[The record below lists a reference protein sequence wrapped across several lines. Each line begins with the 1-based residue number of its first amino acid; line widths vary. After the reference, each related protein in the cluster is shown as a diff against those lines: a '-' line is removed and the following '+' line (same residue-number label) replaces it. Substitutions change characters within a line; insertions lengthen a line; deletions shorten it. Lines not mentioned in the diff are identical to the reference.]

1 MLEVLMG
8 DPDVDGD
15 HPWHRAERGELDTT
29 EIQGQLE
36 PYAEAQ
42 GVTLHGDEIDVILGP
57 KDYGL
62 QDVLLARITSL
73 RAEGYRTALVTN
85 SFREFRPTL
94 EELLDLPKPSTSWST
109 RPRSAPASR
118 QPDCSRSSSTG
129 WTCPPTGCCSSTTSP
144 ANIAGAQAAGLRT
157 IHVTDVHAA
166 LAELDAGAV
175 RRLTRLRLAHRSML
189 RACGRAR
196 RTARAMEQPVRRRC
210 STRT

>member
-1 MLEVLMG
+1 MTRVVDAVAFDFGGVLIHALVPAIHVQAERHDVEPAAMLEVLMG

-57 KDYGL
+57 KDYGV

-94 EELLDLPKPSTSWST
+94 EELLDLPKLFDVVVDSSQVGARKPSA
-109 RPRSAPASR
+109 RLFEILLDRLDLPADR
-118 QPDCSRSSSTG
+118 VLFLDDFAG
-129 WTCPPTGCCSSTTSP
+129 
-144 ANIAGAQAAGLRT
+144 NIAGARAAGLRT

-166 LAELDAGAV
+166 LAELDAVLSGA
-175 RRLTRLRLAHRSML
+175 
-189 RACGRAR
+189 
-196 RTARAMEQPVRRRC
+196 
-210 STRT
+210 

>member
-8 DPDVDGD
+8 GPRVDTD

-29 EIQGQLE
+29 EIQGQLD
-36 PYAEAQ
+36 PYATAQ

-57 KDYGL
+57 KDYGV

-94 EELLDLPKPSTSWST
+94 EELLDLPQLFDVVVDSSQVGARKPSA
-109 RPRSAPASR
+109 RLFEILLDRLDLPADR
-118 QPDCSRSSSTG
+118 VLFLDDFAG
-129 WTCPPTGCCSSTTSP
+129 
-144 ANIAGAQAAGLRT
+144 NITGAQAAGLRT

-166 LAELDAGAV
+166 LAELDAVLSG
-175 RRLTRLRLAHRSML
+175 T
-189 RACGRAR
+189 
-196 RTARAMEQPVRRRC
+196 
-210 STRT
+210 